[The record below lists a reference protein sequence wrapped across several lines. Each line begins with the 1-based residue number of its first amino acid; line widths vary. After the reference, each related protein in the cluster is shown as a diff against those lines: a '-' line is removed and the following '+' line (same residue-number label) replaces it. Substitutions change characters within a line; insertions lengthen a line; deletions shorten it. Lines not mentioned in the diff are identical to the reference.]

1 MKWPFAGALQRFRE
15 LSVWRERAFSAPS
28 PDFVKRACLLRNG
41 IPGATW
47 VETGTSLGITTRLL
61 AAQAG
66 KVYTLEPEPT
76 LFANARRTL
85 ADLANVEVLNG
96 TSEQLLP
103 RLLETLRGDV
113 NFWLDGHY
121 SGGVTFK
128 GEKDTPVVEEL
139 AALQRAL
146 PRLGRVAVLVD
157 DIRYFSPATKIY
169 SGYPSLDFLVDWA
182 RANGFSWHIEHDM
195 FVARNF

>member
-1 MKWPFAGALQRFRE
+1 MKWPFAGALQRFKE
-15 LSVWRERAFSAPS
+15 LGVWRERAFAAPS

-41 IPGATW
+41 IAGATW
-47 VETGTSLGITTRLL
+47 VETGTSLGVTTRLL
-61 AAQAG
+61 AAHAS
-66 KVYTLEPEPT
+66 KVYTLEPEPV
-76 LFANARRTL
+76 LFANARRSL

-96 TSEQLLP
+96 TSERLLP
-103 RLLETLRGDV
+103 QILEQLSGDV

-139 AALQRAL
+139 AALGRARG
-146 PRLGRVAVLVD
+146 RLGRVVVLVD
-157 DIRYFSPATKIY
+157 DIRYFSPATKTY

-182 RANGFSWHIEHDM
+182 RNNGFTWHIEHDM